1 MNKKLLKITSK
12 SPIKP
17 ELQCVLSKGD
27 VLVATDTFRL
37 VELKQEPKELADG
50 LYMKNGELSN
60 EKMEYYPDYT
70 RVVPDRKPDISIKMN
85 RKYII
90 ECLDA
95 LGKGD
100 QFDIVQID
108 MFTDVHG
115 RPVIFTNKNGR
126 AFIMPIN
133 K

>member
-1 MNKKLLKITSK
+1 MDTKLIKIASK

-17 ELQCVLSKGD
+17 ELQCIMSKGN
-27 VLVATDTFRL
+27 VLVATDAFRL
-37 VELKQEPKELADG
+37 VELKQEPKQYADG
-50 LYMKNGELSN
+50 LYTKDGTLSN
-60 EKMEYYPDYT
+60 EKIEYYPDYT
-70 RVVPDRKPDISIKMN
+70 KALPDRKPDISIKMN

-90 ECLDA
+90 ECLEA
-95 LGKGD
+95 LRKGD

-108 MFTDVHG
+108 IHTDVYG